1 MRRQDSM
8 AAIWARAIV
17 YLGII
22 AGGWLG
28 VLPAIALTLEYKR
41 PRVRLRSATWVAFG
55 TLCGVMA
62 APLGLVAGFHLITRG
77 RGTPLPLDPPRALV
91 TSGPYR
97 VVRNPQAIAMLLAVA
112 GEVAAIRSRFLW
124 LMLPLTVIYLEL
136 LVGPWEDRQLT
147 ATFGEAYLAYKRRV
161 HKWLPS
167 CPRENRAWFVRI
179 SSGRASRRHAGS
191 GR

>member
-1 MRRQDSM
+1 MRRRDTM

-28 VLPAIALTLEYKR
+28 VLPASMLTLEYKR
-41 PRVRLRSATWVAFG
+41 PRVRLRSAPWVALG
-55 TLCGVMA
+55 SLCATVAMI
-62 APLGLVAGFHLITRG
+62 LGLVSGFHLITHG

-97 VVRNPQAIAMLLAVA
+97 IVRNPQAIAMFLAVS

-124 LMLPLTVIYLEL
+124 IMLPLTLIYLEV
-136 LVGPWEDRQLT
+136 LVGPWEERQLT
-147 ATFGEAYLAYKRRV
+147 AMYGEAYLVYKRRV
-161 HKWLPS
+161 RKWLP
-167 CPRENRAWFVRI
+167 
-179 SSGRASRRHAGS
+179 RRHGS
-191 GR
+191 GKSVPGKSV